1 MSEFPDFSTLHYR
14 IEKELGHNRAGGRIT
29 YLATD
34 TRTQQR
40 VVIKQFQFAKSS
52 SSWAEFDAYDREIQ
66 LLKALDHPGIPH
78 YLNSFQTEDGFCMVQ
93 EYKQA
98 ESLSA
103 SRSFNPDEIRQIAI
117 AALEVLVY
125 LQNRIPPIIH
135 RDIKPENVL
144 VDEQGNVFLVDFG
157 FARVGEGDVGVS
169 SVVKGTLGFMPPEQL
184 FNRQLT
190 EASDLYGLGM
200 TLICL
205 LTGTKSDQI
214 GDLVDISYRVSF
226 KHLVAK
232 LNMQWVNWLEKMVEP
247 RLKDRFP
254 NAVAA
259 LAAIPTSPVRPP
271 EAQFSQ
277 TNLAFRANRI
287 GQLLTQTIT
296 VTNPIPET
304 TLEGHWEVAPH
315 SHDPAADLYRWIFV
329 EPLTLM
335 GNQTECQIYVDT
347 RKLMAGK
354 TYTRKLLLQTNTLAK
369 TYSVNLQVQTAPV
382 PIQDSPLAYSIVML
396 LGLFSLTIGWF
407 TTWIVLVVGTVAES
421 SDAATF
427 GAVLGAAIGLEAAA
441 WLMRSSGWRIGATGS
456 TLAAITLGV
465 AAFTKVITGA
475 IATAESVIFMSAGAG
490 LLSGVITGLAIGTGI
505 EKLITKGTQRP
516 FAIAVALLTTT
527 LGVGLGLS
535 LIVGLANPLLIAI
548 VAIPSLALIALIL
561 HLNLQQANTVFAHRR
576 AERHL
581 IKP

>member
-1 MSEFPDFSTLHYR
+1 MSEFPDFSKLHYR
-14 IEKELGHNRAGGRIT
+14 IEKELGHNRAGGRVT

-34 TRTQQR
+34 TRTQHP

-78 YLNSFQTEDGFCMVQ
+78 YLDSFQTDDGFCMVQ

-98 ESLSA
+98 ESLSVL
-103 SRSFNPDEIRQIAI
+103 RSFNPDEIRQIAI

-125 LQNRIPPIIH
+125 LQNRIPPVIH

-226 KHLVAK
+226 KHLVPK
-232 LNMQWVNWLEKMVEP
+232 LNIYWVNWLEKMVEP

-259 LAAIPTSPVRPP
+259 LEAIPSSPVRPP

-277 TNLAFRANRI
+277 THLEFQANRI

-296 VTNPIPET
+296 VTNPIPDT
-304 TLEGHWEVAPH
+304 TLEGCWEVAPH
-315 SHDPAADLYRWIFV
+315 SHDPNSDVYRWVFV
-329 EPLTLM
+329 EPVTFT
-335 GNQTECQIYVDT
+335 GNQNECRIYVDT

-354 TYTRKLLLQTNTLAK
+354 TYTRKLLLRTNTLAK
-369 TYSVNLQVQTAPV
+369 VYSVNLQVQTAPI
-382 PIQDSPLAYSIVML
+382 PIHDTPLAFGIVAL
-396 LGLFSLTIGWF
+396 LGLFAVVIGWF
-407 TTWIVLVVGTVAES
+407 TNWVVLVVGTVAES
-421 SDAATF
+421 SEAASF

-441 WLMRSSGWRIGATGS
+441 WLMRSSGWRAGATGS
-456 TLAAITLGV
+456 SLSAVVLGV
-465 AAFTKVITGA
+465 AAFIKVLTGA
-475 IATAESVIFMSAGAG
+475 IASAGSVIFIGAAAG
-490 LLSGVITGLAIGTGI
+490 LLGGIVTGLAIGTGV
-505 EKLITKGTQRP
+505 EKLITQGTPRP
-516 FAIAVALLTTT
+516 FAIAVALLTAT

-535 LIVGLANPLLIAI
+535 LMMGLSNPLLIAI
-548 VAIPSLALIALIL
+548 VAISGLALIALIL